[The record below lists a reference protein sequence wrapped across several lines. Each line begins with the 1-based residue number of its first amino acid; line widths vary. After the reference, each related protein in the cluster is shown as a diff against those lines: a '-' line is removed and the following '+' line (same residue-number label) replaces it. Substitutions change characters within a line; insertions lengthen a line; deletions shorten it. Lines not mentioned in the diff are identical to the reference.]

1 MIVDIVQHCVCQS
14 DKNVKKMLFLQCG
27 VLTGPPFSPAGP
39 GGPWGPERPGRPVGP
54 AGPAGPRSP
63 GEPYSSTTHCVI
75 SELVASYRNKTSLI
89 SKTSNTGN

>member
-1 MIVDIVQHCVCQS
+1 MFVSETKVCS
-14 DKNVKKMLFLQCG
+14 VAMLFLQCG
-27 VLTGPPFSPAGP
+27 ALTGPPFSPAGP

-75 SELVASYRNKTSLI
+75 S
-89 SKTSNTGN
+89 